1 MLGLPWWGV
10 LMLGTTVFRIGLTL
24 AGQVTVQK
32 VASKRIN
39 LYKQMDE
46 DIIPA
51 LRLGVSR

>member
-1 MLGLPWWGV
+1 
-10 LMLGTTVFRIGLTL
+10 MLGTTVFRVGLTL

-46 DIIPA
+46 EIIPS